1 MIVQKHSGRYYFQP
15 LVRRISRTSYDGY
28 LVLYS
33 CIYTLYI
40 YKNGEP
46 SNLKTVETDN
56 TYTAERTLFSTSTN
70 ACSVTHTNSHS
81 SKSSAAHVTLA
92 APCRALHTRYT
103 CDNITQLFVR
113 ARVNI
118 PSSLRKNISQP
129 YVRIVRSRTFSS
141 RLSVLRI
148 TRREYN
154 SSQT

>member
-1 MIVQKHSGRYYFQP
+1 MIIGDNFTKTLSGRYYFQP
-15 LVRRISRTSYDGY
+15 LVRRISRTSYAGY
-28 LVLYS
+28 LVL
-33 CIYTLYI
+33 YTLYI

-103 CDNITQLFVR
+103 CGNITQLFVR
-113 ARVNI
+113 ACVRKYSLE
-118 PSSLRKNISQP
+118 SSKK
-129 YVRIVRSRTFSS
+129 Y
-141 RLSVLRI
+141 
-148 TRREYN
+148 
-154 SSQT
+154 